1 VPTVSGILLYASMS
15 ARIFATSKGG
25 GEGGACAVTTPE
37 VIIRIAAARIANI
50 VRMLLTPI

>member
-1 VPTVSGILLYASMS
+1 VSGILLYASMS

-37 VIIRIAAARIANI
+37 VIIRIAAARIANT
-50 VRMLLTPI
+50 VRMFLTPISG